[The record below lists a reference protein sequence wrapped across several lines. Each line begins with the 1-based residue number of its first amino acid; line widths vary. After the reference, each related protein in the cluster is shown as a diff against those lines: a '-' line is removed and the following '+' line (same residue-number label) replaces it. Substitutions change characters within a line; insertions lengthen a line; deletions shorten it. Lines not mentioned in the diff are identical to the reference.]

1 VTPSPLLPKA
11 LRAALAAEGS
21 GHPLDPSNCAP
32 LLRELLDP
40 PVYRREAA
48 VTLLERAQGSQGDS
62 WEVRR
67 LAILMLQDQLLR
79 LAPSDLDEHVFLLR
93 LLGIAGED
101 PLWIDGSVLAEG
113 YSTVRPRGFVR
124 ELRRRLAPAARI
136 LGRVRGGEAPVTAW
150 RGLLAFA
157 RADCKLV
164 LARYLF
170 TPEEVVARIRERVRV
185 SRGVESPPPFESEST
200 VKEARLALA
209 RLPPFESE
217 VVRRLLSAPAVYW
230 FSAPTETDPH
240 ALVAQPPGTVVL
252 VLRLP
257 GSDLEIEIKRS
268 GLPGERL
275 LEVVFERDGWPVPV
289 SHRLQGGSMLRSLHW
304 DAGASAALSGIY
316 RLVHGAE
323 APIPRMLAVKSVN
336 SIPWGGRDWHTL
348 DYFGEPAVFGE
359 DFAATRAAMREA
371 VADFEKEEELALPAL
386 RGDLGLTLQFL
397 TRMAP
402 GQALLCGTSA
412 FRLDRLAGYLRGGE
426 AWWPGTRQAADAIL
440 EEVLGTYAPPPVA
453 YRGHWAYVRAA
464 FAVPA
469 NRAAADRAFRDAIRD
484 LGTLWGT
491 LLAVRGFSHGE
502 SFVGRNLGLMSFWT
516 GGRRRVGLV
525 SMDHDGLRVDG
536 RRNESFHPLD
546 ALPGMMGDER
556 FIFGLDGRL
565 GSLGFLQSLYHVTEE
580 DGERGRAAL
589 RRAMR
594 RAYRRTHT
602 AMREVPELAEH
613 FSPSF
618 LERIGDWDAVARK
631 RLRGGSWRKR
641 AETFLAGRGYGAELV
656 EEHLEA
662 AEKYSDFLARQA
674 FLYSR

>member
-1 VTPSPLLPKA
+1 VTSSPPLPKA
-11 LRAALAAEGS
+11 LRAALVAEGTGDS
-21 GHPLDPSNCAP
+21 RIPS

-48 VTLLERAQGSQGDS
+48 VTLLERARGSHGDS

-67 LAILMLQDQLLR
+67 LAVLMLQDQLLR

-93 LLGIAGED
+93 LLGIAGD
-101 PLWIDGSVLAEG
+101 SPRIDESVLTEG
-113 YSTVRPRGFVR
+113 YSTVQPRGFVR

-170 TPEEVVARIRERVRV
+170 TPEEVVARIREQVRI
-185 SRGVESPPPFESEST
+185 SRGVESPPPFESVAT

-230 FSAPTETDPH
+230 FSEPTETDPH

-275 LEVVFERDGWPVPV
+275 LEVVFQRDGWPVPV

-371 VADFEKEEELALPAL
+371 VADFEKDEELALPAL
-386 RGDLGLTLQFL
+386 HGDLGLTLQFL
-397 TRMAP
+397 ARMAP

-426 AWWPGTRQAADAIL
+426 AWWPGTRQAADGIL
-440 EEVLGTYAPPPVA
+440 EEVLGAYAPPPVI

-464 FAVPA
+464 FTVPA

-484 LGTLWGT
+484 LGTFWGT

-502 SFVGRNLGLMSFWT
+502 SFVGRNLGLMSAWT
-516 GGRRRVGLV
+516 GGRRRVALV

-556 FIFGLDGRL
+556 FIFGLDGRP
-565 GSLGFLQSLYHVTEE
+565 GSVGFLQSLYHVPEE
-580 DGERGRAAL
+580 DGARGQAAL

-618 LERIGDWDAVARK
+618 LERIGDWDAVARA
-631 RLRGGSWRKR
+631 RLRALKAGTGSWRTR
-641 AETFLAGRGYGAELV
+641 AETFLNRRGYGAELV

-674 FLYSR
+674 FLYAR